1 MTLSDTADEPS
12 TPSGRWRIVALAIVV
27 LVAVVAAVVLLVGGD
42 DDADDS
48 ATTTDATIE
57 TTTPAD
63 TTPATEP
70 PATTPATE
78 PPATPAPTEPPVTE
92 PPPSIPGDGTASAVW
107 PAAGTAVGFADPV
120 EAATSFATEFLGF
133 TDPVI
138 GEFMAGDSR
147 SGEIELRA
155 GEIGPVT
162 IVLLRQL
169 GDDDSWWVLGSEA
182 ENISIETPEVGAVI
196 QSPLV
201 LEGSALAFE
210 GTVDVELRA
219 DGLIE
224 PIATGFVTGSGP
236 PEPGPFEGS
245 IEFDDPTAEA
255 GVLVL
260 ISRSSED
267 GSVLEASARR
277 VFFG

>member
-42 DDADDS
+42 DDDDDS
-48 ATTTDATIE
+48 ATTTEATIE
-57 TTTPAD
+57 TTTPTD

-70 PATTPATE
+70 PETTPATE

-92 PPPSIPGDGTASAVW
+92 PPPGEGTALAVW
-107 PAAGTAVGFADPV
+107 PAAGTAEGFADPV

-133 TDPVI
+133 SDPVV

-155 GEIGPVT
+155 GEVGPVT
-162 IVLLRQL
+162 LVLLRQL

-182 ENISIETPEVGAVI
+182 ENIEVETPEAGAVI

-219 DGLIE
+219 DGLVE

-236 PEPGPFEGS
+236 PEAGPFEGS
-245 IEFDDPTAEA
+245 IEFDDPAVEA

-267 GSVLEASARR
+267 GSVLEASTRR